1 MKPDPSPRDINRK
14 ALNRRLTQIALI
26 VVFQAAILFF
36 SSGTLAWGAA
46 WAYLALYL
54 AFIGLNAILILPKGT
69 DLIEERSQV
78 KKNAKT
84 WDVIVAGIATT
95 VFGPLILLISG
106 LDYRFGWPGFIPP
119 PLQVFA
125 WLVVAGGYILFAW
138 AMSSNPFFSSVVR
151 IQTDRGH
158 LVVQEGPYHFIRHPA
173 YSGMILSSLFIPL
186 QLGSWWGLLP
196 AAVFSGLIIFR
207 TYLED
212 RTLQAELPGYQA
224 YTKKT
229 HFRLLPGIW

>member
-1 MKPDPSPRDINRK
+1 MNLKPNPREINRK
-14 ALNRRLTQIALI
+14 ALNRRLLQIALM
-26 VVFQAAILFF
+26 VLFQAAILFI

-69 DLIEERSQV
+69 DLIEERSRV

-84 WDVIVAGIATT
+84 WDVIVAGTATA
-95 VFGPLILLISG
+95 VFGPLILFISG
-106 LDYRFGWPGFIPP
+106 LDYRLGWPGFFPP

-125 WLVVAGGYILFAW
+125 WLAMAGGYVLFAW
-138 AMSSNPFFSSVVR
+138 AMSSNPFFSAVVR
-151 IQTDRGH
+151 IQNDRGH
-158 LVVQEGPYHFIRHPA
+158 LVVQEGPYRFIRHPA

-212 RTLQAELPGYQA
+212 RTLQAELPGYTA

-229 HFRLLPGIW
+229 QFRLLPGVW